1 MAPAFKVVEDV
12 SGLLQAILELLLLVD
27 TVLDGVLQL
36 GTKTQVAVVEQML
49 TGLLRRTD
57 LWGKQTEEVLN
68 DGLRMVPDIVGQHLD
83 PAGL

>member
-36 GTKTQVAVVEQML
+36 GAKTQVAVVEQML

-68 DGLRMVPDIVGQHLD
+68 DGCLLYTSPSPRD
-83 PAGL
+83 